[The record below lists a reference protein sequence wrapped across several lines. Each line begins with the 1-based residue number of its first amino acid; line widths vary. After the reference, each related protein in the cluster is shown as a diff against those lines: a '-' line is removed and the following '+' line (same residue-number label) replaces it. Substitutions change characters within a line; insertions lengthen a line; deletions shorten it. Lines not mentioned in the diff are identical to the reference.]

1 MANPV
6 YHVTFTKNVADIQK
20 RGLDPLSQSL
30 WEKAE
35 TGERYQQD
43 PSVYGFSDPKEALN
57 WATKMAWEFEA
68 SPSDISILTLE
79 GGDHWQKDPSGDLNL
94 GQSAQ
99 QSLRLVEP
107 SEVLDVFS
115 LPEPV
120 GTNAEFQE
128 AVPGGDFEDWKDFYS
143 KRLGSRPPDQSNL
156 PSRIT
161 NPGFKFDPSAALVR
175 DADSPDTIRALVSD
189 DKNFAFETLRE
200 LKANETSAEATTQAE
215 LVSVRK
221 QIYEATQQALSGS
234 PDVITVYRTG
244 PLRGGEP
251 LSFTLDPNFSSDLNL
266 PWAKRLKDP
275 SLRAYTVN
283 KADVLA
289 APNAVLR
296 SGKGTGNE
304 QELIIA
310 GDKVRSDQSNLPAAI
325 GAAAEASRLA
335 LPPDDEP
342 RPKGKAFG
350 SGVGS
355 LMRRRMFP
363 LIQAVQQGYEH
374 LLTEEQKND
383 LREFLAQPTHEFF
396 GFEKSGLESLKE
408 KLGISNQEPPGLPM
422 DLSSRLSRMR
432 EMGFDLD
439 AYHGTTEGDPAA
451 WDPENTVRE
460 SFLGSD
466 RGYSSWP
473 SDIGDWFTED
483 PYVASS
489 GFAEGEGGHVIPVK
503 LRLKN
508 PAVYPT
514 YEDLESALAEFPDT
528 EEFRE
533 HLQKKGHDGILIED
547 SFTDV
552 PVSREDYVVF
562 DNKNIRS
569 RFARFDPADS
579 ESGDISKAHGG
590 FVVKPLYDS

>member
-6 YHVTFTKNVADIQK
+6 YHVTFTKDVADIQK

-143 KRLGSRPPDQSNL
+143 KRLGSRP
-156 PSRIT
+156 T
-161 NPGFKFDPSAALVR
+161 
-175 DADSPDTIRALVSD
+175 
-189 DKNFAFETLRE
+189 
-200 LKANETSAEATTQAE
+200 
-215 LVSVRK
+215 
-221 QIYEATQQALSGS
+221 
-234 PDVITVYRTG
+234 
-244 PLRGGEP
+244 
-251 LSFTLDPNFSSDLNL
+251 
-266 PWAKRLKDP
+266 
-275 SLRAYTVN
+275 
-283 KADVLA
+283 
-289 APNAVLR
+289 
-296 SGKGTGNE
+296 
-304 QELIIA
+304 
-310 GDKVRSDQSNLPAAI
+310 DQSNLPAVI
-325 GAAAEASRLA
+325 DAAAAASRLA

-363 LIQAVQQGYEH
+363 LIQALQQGYEH

-383 LREFLAQPTHEFF
+383 VREFLAQPTHEFF

-408 KLGISNQEPPGLPM
+408 KLGISDDMPGETFSVIEGRTEKPLDEVSQSTIKRRLRAAKNELS
-422 DLSSRLSRMR
+422 DLT
-432 EMGFDLD
+432 G
-439 AYHGTTEGDPAA
+439 
-451 WDPENTVRE
+451 
-460 SFLGSD
+460 
-466 RGYSSWP
+466 
-473 SDIGDWFTED
+473 
-483 PYVASS
+483 
-489 GFAEGEGGHVIPVK
+489 IPVK
-503 LRLKN
+503 RDVTQRIQRRIQKLSKEDPLLEKRLSNLVERIYDLKERISPDTRFGPVSDLPDSYFQSMARQREETEGTLFRALGSLPSEYLGVESDWFPQDLGRILSNLSPDRIRSIDALLKQRDGRGLLDHTFPKTRNDMLIRIDPDRPQVDSETVRARIQDILDPEPPSYLRLVDEE
-508 PAVYPT
+508 P
-514 YEDLESALAEFPDT
+514 PDT
-528 EEFRE
+528 GR
-533 HLQKKGHDGILIED
+533 
-547 SFTDV
+547 
-552 PVSREDYVVF
+552 
-562 DNKNIRS
+562 
-569 RFARFDPADS
+569 
-579 ESGDISKAHGG
+579 AHGG

>member
-310 GDKVRSDQSNLPAAI
+310 GDKVRSDQSNLPAVI
-325 GAAAEASRLA
+325 DAAAAASRLA

-350 SGVGS
+350 SGIGS

>member
-156 PSRIT
+156 P
-161 NPGFKFDPSAALVR
+161 A
-175 DADSPDTIRALVSD
+175 
-189 DKNFAFETLRE
+189 
-200 LKANETSAEATTQAE
+200 
-215 LVSVRK
+215 
-221 QIYEATQQALSGS
+221 
-234 PDVITVYRTG
+234 VI
-244 PLRGGEP
+244 
-251 LSFTLDPNFSSDLNL
+251 D
-266 PWAKRLKDP
+266 
-275 SLRAYTVN
+275 
-283 KADVLA
+283 
-289 APNAVLR
+289 
-296 SGKGTGNE
+296 
-304 QELIIA
+304 
-310 GDKVRSDQSNLPAAI
+310 
-325 GAAAEASRLA
+325 AAAAASRLA

-342 RPKGKAFG
+342 RPTGKVGPKKKPFG
-350 SGVGS
+350 SGVGT
-355 LMRRRMFP
+355 LMIRRMFP
-363 LIQAVQQGYEH
+363 LIEAVQQGYEH

-396 GFEKSGLESLKE
+396 GFKESGLESLKKE
-408 KLGISNQEPPGLPM
+408 LGISDDDMPGETSLSVIEGRKEKPLDEVSQSTLKRRLKAAKNELSDLTGMTVKRDVTNRMEKRIEDLGKEDPLLAKRLNSLVNRIYDLKERINPDTRFGPTWRTHPEQGPPPGDWETRWEDAGGSEVLFGAPPIPPWLKKKNEGTLYEALNSLPKHVRGYTGEILP
-422 DLSSRLSRMR
+422 DEYSIAKALSRLSPDAIRAADR
-432 EMGFDLD
+432 FLKLRDGKGLLDHTFPQTPYGGQGPRLTDTIIQVDPDLPRTD
-439 AYHGTTEGDPAA
+439 QETVQNRIRNIL
-451 WDPENTVRE
+451 DPE
-460 SFLGSD
+460 SQS
-466 RGYSSWP
+466 Y
-473 SDIGDWFTED
+473 I
-483 PYVASS
+483 
-489 GFAEGEGGHVIPVK
+489 
-503 LRLKN
+503 RLVDEE
-508 PAVYPT
+508 P
-514 YEDLESALAEFPDT
+514 PDT
-528 EEFRE
+528 
-533 HLQKKGHDGILIED
+533 GM
-547 SFTDV
+547 
-552 PVSREDYVVF
+552 
-562 DNKNIRS
+562 
-569 RFARFDPADS
+569 
-579 ESGDISKAHGG
+579 AHGG

>member
-350 SGVGS
+350 SGIGS

>member
-1 MANPV
+1 MADGPDLKYPLAPTDEWYGEANYKTTGGNLVEMTPEDFLSRV
-6 YHVTFTKNVADIQK
+6 RPLDLDETSRENIDLLKDHIVSG
-20 RGLDPLSQSL
+20 RSLDPLQIYRDGS
-30 WEKAE
+30 EDGRHRAHAARE
-35 TGERYQQD
+35 
-43 PSVYGFSDPKEALN
+43 
-57 WATKMAWEFEA
+57 
-68 SPSDISILTLE
+68 
-79 GGDHWQKDPSGDLNL
+79 L
-94 GQSAQ
+94 GIKKIP
-99 QSLRLVEP
+99 VITWTEP
-107 SEVLDVFS
+107 
-115 LPEPV
+115 
-120 GTNAEFQE
+120 
-128 AVPGGDFEDWKDFYS
+128 
-143 KRLGSRPPDQSNL
+143 RPPDQSNL
-156 PSRIT
+156 P
-161 NPGFKFDPSAALVR
+161 A
-175 DADSPDTIRALVSD
+175 
-189 DKNFAFETLRE
+189 
-200 LKANETSAEATTQAE
+200 
-215 LVSVRK
+215 
-221 QIYEATQQALSGS
+221 
-234 PDVITVYRTG
+234 VI
-244 PLRGGEP
+244 
-251 LSFTLDPNFSSDLNL
+251 D
-266 PWAKRLKDP
+266 
-275 SLRAYTVN
+275 
-283 KADVLA
+283 
-289 APNAVLR
+289 
-296 SGKGTGNE
+296 
-304 QELIIA
+304 
-310 GDKVRSDQSNLPAAI
+310 
-325 GAAAEASRLA
+325 AAAEASRLA

-342 RPKGKAFG
+342 RPKKKPFG

-355 LMRRRMFP
+355 LMIRRMFP

-533 HLQKKGHDGILIED
+533 YLQKKGHDGILIED